1 MSAIESFENDA
12 KEVLKDLRKSP
23 TFAMSLGAKELF
35 HTNFLSFLLETDLEP
50 LKQISKRLKQELFGD
65 DFDGAV
71 WAFRESKNM
80 DLIVVPK
87 DPELQPQYSIVVIEA
102 KMKSIP
108 TKKQLEGYDEKIIGV
123 MQDHKINRK
132 HHFNIGEVD
141 PNNSVKIQNGNKLAF
156 DYVRLIGG
164 DTVQYRVFDENRS
177 DGQNHKYV
185 SGFPREVRRI
195 ILAASSPYST
205 KEPMT
210 SSKKWEYWSW
220 AKICTLLK
228 SADDSDP
235 LVQLV
240 GKYADD
246 LSHLVSLL
254 RSTEIL
260 VENFCAEG
268 TNINFKAFDKSLLD
282 PFKSARI
289 HDLISKYAYWCLSQK
304 LQGQLANQS
313 GGFSFDVYFSRGTP
327 ILEVTKPLESLDH
340 KREIGV
346 QIQGGQYRHFILS
359 RKPDERLAEFVGGY
373 LRWFNIVDDGIQN
386 AGDLNKFDDKKF
398 LYSKKKMEQLTF
410 TELCNELRNSLQ
422 KCPCKS

>member
-1 MSAIESFENDA
+1 MSAIESFENHA
-12 KEVLKDLRKSP
+12 KEVLKELRKSP

-35 HTNFLSFLLETDLEP
+35 HTNFLAFLLETDLEP

-65 DFDGAV
+65 EFDGAV

-80 DLIVVPK
+80 DLIVVPR

-123 MQDHKINRK
+123 MHDHKTNRK

-141 PNNSVKIQNGNKLAF
+141 PSNSVKIQNGKKVVF

-177 DGQNHKYV
+177 DRQNHKYV
-185 SGFPREVRRI
+185 SGCPREVRRI
-195 ILAASSPYST
+195 ILAASSPYSR

-210 SSKKWEYWSW
+210 SLKQWEYWSW

-246 LSHLVSLL
+246 LSHIVSLL

-304 LQGQLANQS
+304 LQGQLGNQS
-313 GGFSFDVYFSRGTP
+313 DVLIFNVAFSKGTP
-327 ILEVTKPLESLDH
+327 ILEISKPLESQIH
-340 KREIGV
+340 ECEIGV

-359 RKPDERLAEFVGGY
+359 RKPDERLREFVGEY
-373 LRWFNIVDDGIQN
+373 LDWFKIVDDSIQ
-386 AGDLNKFDDKKF
+386 ASGGLNKFDDKKF
-398 LYSKKKMEQLTF
+398 LYSKKRIEDLTF
-410 TELCNELRNSLQ
+410 NDLCGELRNSLQ
-422 KCPCKS
+422 ACQCK